1 MKPSPKEIKKTLHS
15 RNKHISGYDFQRL
28 TKKNPALSGFLIT
41 NPAGQVTI
49 DFADPKAVF
58 ELNKTLLLLHYDLQH
73 WEIGKNSL
81 CPPIP
86 GRADYIHY
94 VADLLAKDHNGNIPR
109 GPQVKVL
116 DIGTGSSLIYPIIGH
131 QEYKWSFVGTD
142 IDAQSLHHAYMNSS
156 KNEALKKSIVLR
168 EQKDK
173 AHVFAGVILPGEKY
187 DLVLCNPPFYGSREE
202 NWKSTTKKF
211 QNVNKNK
218 EALPVQ
224 NFGGNANELWYEGGE
239 KAFIRTMIYESMDYK
254 AQLGWCTTLVANK
267 DNLKPLVAVL
277 EFKKAKDI
285 EIIKMEQGNKISRI
299 LAWRWS

>member
-1 MKPSPKEIKKTLHS
+1 MKMSSKEIKKTLHP

-28 TKKNPALSGFLIT
+28 VKKNAALKDFLT
-41 NPAGQVTI
+41 ENPNGQPSI

-58 ELNKTLLLLHYDLQH
+58 ELNKTLLLLNYDIQH

-86 GRADYIHY
+86 GRVDYIHY
-94 VADLLAKDHNGNIPR
+94 VADLLAKDNKGEIPK
-109 GPQVKVL
+109 GSKVNVL
-116 DIGTGSSLIYPIIGH
+116 DIGTGSSLIYPILGH
-131 QEYKWSFVGTD
+131 QEYRWSFVATD
-142 IDAQSLHHAYMNSS
+142 IDQQSLHHAHLNIS
-156 KNEALKKSIVLR
+156 KNESLKKSIELR
-168 EQKDK
+168 LQPNKE
-173 AHVFAGVILPGEKY
+173 HILKGIVHPKEKY
-187 DLVLCNPPFYGSREE
+187 DLIVCNPPFYSSREE

-211 QNVNKNK
+211 KNVTKNK
-218 EALPVQ
+218 EAIPVQ
-224 NFGGNANELWYEGGE
+224 NFGGHANELWYEGGE
-239 KAFIRTMIYESMDYK
+239 KAFIRSMIYESLDFK
-254 AQLGWCTTLVANK
+254 DQLGWCTTLVSSK